1 MSGVFFLGGQL
12 GRAVLMVLGVLVL
25 SFLLVRLA
33 PGDPALLMAGEAGV
47 DDPAFIANLR
57 HAMGLDKPLLQQLLI
72 YLGQVAHLD
81 LGYSYRNQTS
91 VWSLLAER
99 LPATLSLMGS
109 AFVVSSLLG
118 VTLGVIAARA
128 RQRRHWLDGIISHGA
143 LVLYAVP
150 TFWLAMLLILLF
162 SVNLDWLP
170 AFGMETVARELHGG
184 AWLADRLRHLLLP
197 CLSLSF
203 LFLALYVHL
212 TRAATLEAL
221 NQEYVYTARAKGIRP
236 GRILFGHVLRNAL
249 LPVVTF
255 AGLQLGQLASG
266 ALLVEVVYS
275 WPGIGRLMYDALAQ
289 RDYGVLMGGF
299 LLISVL
305 VVGFNL
311 LTDLACRLLDPR
323 IGVGGQQP

>member
-1 MSGVFFLGGQL
+1 MNLLRFLGARL
-12 GRAVLMVLGVLVL
+12 SRALLMILGVLVL
-25 SFLLVRLA
+25 SFLLIRLT

-47 DDPAFIANLR
+47 DDAHYIDNLR
-57 HAMGLDKPLLQQLLI
+57 HDMGLDQPLARQLLI

-91 VWSLLAER
+91 VWSLIAER
-99 LPATLSLMGS
+99 LPATLALMGS
-109 AFVVSSLLG
+109 AFLLSSLAGIALG
-118 VTLGVIAARA
+118 VLAARS
-128 RQRRHWLDGIISHGA
+128 RERRPWLDGLISQGA
-143 LVLYAVP
+143 LLLYAVP

-162 SVNLDWLP
+162 SVHLDWLP
-170 AFGMETVARELHGG
+170 AFGLEAVAADLHGW

-203 LFLALYVHL
+203 LFLALYIHL

-221 NQEYVYTARAKGIRP
+221 GQEYVYTARAKGLTPR
-236 GRILFGHVLRNAL
+236 RILWAHVLRNAL

-299 LLISVL
+299 LVISTL

-323 IGVGGQQP
+323 IGAQGQS

>member
-1 MSGVFFLGGQL
+1 MSGLIFLVARL
-12 GRAVLMVLGVLVL
+12 GRALLMIVGVLVL
-25 SFLLVRLA
+25 SFLLIRLA

-47 DDPAFIANLR
+47 DDAQYIDSLR
-57 HAMGLDKPLLQQLLI
+57 HEMGLDQPLARQLLI
-72 YLGQVAHLD
+72 YLGHTAHLD

-91 VWSLLAER
+91 VWTLLAER
-99 LPATLSLMGS
+99 LPATLTLMGS
-109 AFVVSSLLG
+109 AFLLSSLLG
-118 VTLGVIAARA
+118 VALGVLAARA
-128 RQRRHWLDGIISHGA
+128 RQRRHWLDEVISHGA
-143 LVLYAVP
+143 LLLYAIP
-150 TFWLAMLLILLF
+150 PFWLAMLLILLF
-162 SVNLDWLP
+162 SVTLDWLP
-170 AFGMETVARELHGG
+170 AFGMETVGRDLQGG
-184 AWLADRLRHLLLP
+184 AWLADRARHLLLP

-221 NQEYVYTARAKGIRP
+221 NQEYVYTAQAKGLRP
-236 GRILFGHVLRNAL
+236 RRILLVHVLRNAL

-275 WPGIGRLMYDALAQ
+275 WPGIGRLMYDSLAQ

-299 LLISVL
+299 LVISVL

-311 LTDLACRLLDPR
+311 LTDLICRLLDPR
-323 IGVGGQQP
+323 IGAGGQNA